1 MNTRIYLNDKFIEFT
16 QGESQSSQN
25 QSFKF
30 IDTAEG
36 EKKLNKL
43 VEDFVDETKKHSIF
57 ISNID
62 FQRALNILK
71 KSFYYI
77 EAAGGFIEKENEFLF
92 IRRHNR
98 WDLPK
103 GKLEK
108 GETIQEAAI
117 RECEEEC
124 AIKNLKIIKPLA
136 STFHIYQY
144 KKGYAL
150 KQSYWFYMQTDYSE
164 KLIPQAEESI
174 TEVRWCSRKEIESI
188 ILKDTY
194 YTISDVTLDG
204 LKVKK

>member
-16 QGESQSSQN
+16 GTNTQSSQN
-25 QSFKF
+25 QSIKLENTKE
-30 IDTAEG
+30 D
-36 EKKLNKL
+36 EKKLNNL
-43 VEDFVDETKKHSIF
+43 VEDFLDVSKKNSIY
-57 ISNID
+57 ISNIS
-62 FQRALNILK
+62 FETALELIK

-77 EAAGGFIEKENEFLF
+77 EAAGGFIEKDGKFLF

-108 GETIQEAAI
+108 GETIKEAAV

-124 AIKNLKIIKPLA
+124 GIKGLNIIKPLN

-150 KQSYWFYMQTDYSE
+150 KQSYWFYMQTDYAD
-164 KLIPQAEESI
+164 KLIPQLEESI
-174 TEVRWCSRKEIESI
+174 TEVDWFDKTTIQETL
-188 ILKDTY
+188 LKDTY
-194 YTISDVTLDG
+194 YTIADVTKEALDI
-204 LKVKK
+204 